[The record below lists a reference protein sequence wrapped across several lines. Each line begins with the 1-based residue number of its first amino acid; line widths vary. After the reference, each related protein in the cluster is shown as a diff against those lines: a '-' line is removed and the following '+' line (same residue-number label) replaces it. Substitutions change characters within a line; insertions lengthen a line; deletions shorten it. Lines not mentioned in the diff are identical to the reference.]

1 MKNNILFTLSL
12 LAFFGTCETNLV
24 SVDTVPTL
32 KMYSDVTKAPQT
44 NNPVEPTKKYV
55 YEPDP
60 ARNSTAYSTPTKNE
74 TIEKVQD
81 MYRNLSAREK
91 TNFNKAYKQLQ
102 DICQTI
108 IRNHEV
114 SFSQNLNSTTRNLG
128 PVQRQR

>member
-1 MKNNILFTLSL
+1 MKNKFFTIL
-12 LAFFGTCETNLV
+12 LATGTLTGLLTKLV
-24 SVDTVPTL
+24 AVDTVPTL
-32 KMYSDVTKAPQT
+32 KMYSDATKAPQT

-55 YEPDP
+55 YEPDS

-102 DICQTI
+102 DICQAI

-114 SFSQNLNSTTRNLG
+114 SFSQNLNSTTQNLG